1 MSRSA
6 DSRLASDRRVF
17 RRVHKYRGD
26 GIDMSAWPA
35 TVPAVAQLIDAGLDL
50 TAGITVLSPIVAAVP
65 GARILELGEWGIRP
79 ASWNQLELVAEWRE
93 FLREPQSF
101 IRHLLDDEK
110 NCGSF
115 SD

>member
-1 MSRSA
+1 MRQ
-6 DSRLASDRRVF
+6 
-17 RRVHKYRGD
+17 H
-26 GIDMSAWPA
+26 
-35 TVPAVAQLIDAGLDL
+35 VPQTLRANLL
-50 TAGITVLSPIVAAVP
+50 

-101 IRHLLDDEK
+101 IRHLLDDET

-115 SD
+115 SG